1 MSSDPLRPYLNHTEI
16 ILRIPGKPDLQL
28 GWEDINYNM
37 TPNGW
42 KPIFNKEKY
51 KKIMIERSLMNP
63 EDDINF
69 IFQSGRPNNKFIIT
83 RLVKQPE
90 IQIPVTKI
98 TAEGEKKM
106 GNGPSRGHCNTCEI
120 AAHLINPT
128 DASVNRTKWLNWKP
142 HSWIEC
148 EFSDFF
154 TLTKYLLQSAPETPG
169 RDPQKWELLGRTVD
183 NEWILLDEKKTAD
196 NIFNSERLKWVSIN
210 INDKPPVNAI
220 RLDIKT
226 NMQNSEFIQLSRL
239 RFFGIPLLSNNTA
252 ENVSSKK
259 EKTTSSNIGI
269 QSNLPLVINTGV
281 QANNRAVSRN
291 ASAQANNRHIL
302 GNLINVRSKLIDHLR
317 IAAPEELHN
326 IERYLES
333 RGSFRPSTEGLPRA
347 SQLSLPFS
355 SKVRPSTVGAAGGSN
370 LANLKLRSLG
380 GIGNQRPASARN
392 ITNRRKV
399 GTLLASLGNENEVNL
414 PGSVRNGGGGG
425 GGGYRLP
432 PLKTRSESK
441 EEERPQS
448 AGILGRLKFFGSGS
462 VKEQSVSLKLGH
474 ELLKAIN
481 EGNSEKALSL
491 ISQGADINIIGMNGY
506 NPLLL
511 SLEKK
516 LPDVAEK
523 LLDLGAI
530 VGEGEMRYK
539 ILVAS
544 KGTPLMQKML
554 SKKRKN
560 RCNRTRK
567 N

>member
-1 MSSDPLRPYLNHTEI
+1 MS
-16 ILRIPGKPDLQL
+16 
-28 GWEDINYNM
+28 
-37 TPNGW
+37 
-42 KPIFNKEKY
+42 
-51 KKIMIERSLMNP
+51 
-63 EDDINF
+63 
-69 IFQSGRPNNKFIIT
+69 
-83 RLVKQPE
+83 E

-154 TLTKYLLQSAPETPG
+154 TLTKYLLQSAPETPS

-183 NEWILLDEKKTAD
+183 NEWILLDEKKTPD

-220 RLDIKT
+220 RLNIKT

-239 RFFGIPLLSNNTA
+239 RFFGIPLLSNNSA

-269 QSNLPLVINTGV
+269 QSNVPLASNAGV
-281 QANNRAVSRN
+281 QSNNRAVLRN
-291 ASAQANNRHIL
+291 ASAQSNAKANSRNAASQSNAKVNSRNAAVQSNNRLGL
-302 GNLINVRSKLIDHLR
+302 GNLRNTRRRLISRLET
-317 IAAPEELHN
+317 ASNAELGN
-326 IERYLES
+326 IEKFLQTRRNYHS
-333 RGSFRPSTEGLPRA
+333 PSEGLPPAVTR
-347 SQLSLPFS
+347 SLLDPIR
-355 SKVRPSTVGAAGGSN
+355 VRPSTTGGSN

-380 GIGNQRPASARN
+380 GIGNQRPASARVF
-392 ITNRRKV
+392 TNRRKV
-399 GTLLASLGNENEVNL
+399 GTLLANLGDENEVNL

-425 GGGYRLP
+425 GGYSLP

-462 VKEQSVSLKLGH
+462 MKEQGVSLKLGH
-474 ELLKAIN
+474 ELMRAIK

-491 ISQGADINIIGMNGY
+491 ISQGADINITGMNGN

-511 SLEKK
+511 ALDKK
-516 LPDVAEK
+516 LPEVAEK
-523 LLDLGAI
+523 LLDLGAV

-539 ILVAS
+539 MLVAS
-544 KGTPLMQKML
+544 KGTPLMQKIL

-560 RCNRTRK
+560 RRNRTRK

>member
-1 MSSDPLRPYLNHTEI
+1 MS
-16 ILRIPGKPDLQL
+16 
-28 GWEDINYNM
+28 
-37 TPNGW
+37 
-42 KPIFNKEKY
+42 
-51 KKIMIERSLMNP
+51 
-63 EDDINF
+63 
-69 IFQSGRPNNKFIIT
+69 
-83 RLVKQPE
+83 E

-106 GNGPSRGHCNTCEI
+106 GNGPPRGHCNTCEI

-154 TLTKYLLQSAPETPG
+154 TLTKYLLQSAPETPA

-183 NEWILLDEKKTAD
+183 NEWILLDEKKTPD

-239 RFFGIPLLSNNTA
+239 RFFGIPLLSNNSA

-269 QSNLPLVINTGV
+269 QSNVPLASNAGV
-281 QANNRAVSRN
+281 QSNNRAVSRN

-302 GNLINVRSKLIDHLR
+302 GSLINVRSKLIDHLR

-347 SQLSLPFS
+347 TQLSLPFS
-355 SKVRPSTVGAAGGSN
+355 AKVRPSTVGGAGGSN
-370 LANLKLRSLG
+370 LANLRLRGLAE
-380 GIGNQRPASARN
+380 IGNQRPASARN

-399 GTLLASLGNENEVNL
+399 GTLLSTLGNRNEVNL
-414 PGSVRNGGGGG
+414 PGSVRNSGGG
-425 GGGYRLP
+425 GGGYSLP
-432 PLKTRSESK
+432 PLKIRSESK

-462 VKEQSVSLKLGH
+462 MKEQGVSLKLGH
-474 ELLKAIN
+474 ELIRAIK

-491 ISQGADINIIGMNGY
+491 ISQGADINITGMNGN

-511 SLEKK
+511 ALDKK

-523 LLDLGAI
+523 LLDLGAV

-539 ILVAS
+539 MLVAS
-544 KGTPLMQKML
+544 KGTPLMQKIL

-560 RCNRTRK
+560 RRNRTRK